1 MSNKLPKIFS
11 FSGRKHSGK
20 TELAKVC
27 IQYNYELINF
37 ADSLKELICN
47 SLDISREYLE
57 EYKDKIVEGNF
68 KYDLSKKIKYI
79 SNEINIQEKIVS
91 EFLSEPFDSIRK
103 ILQIIGTNLIR
114 SYNNLW
120 HINKIKEKILNNP
133 DKYYC
138 IGDTRFLDEKKMVED
153 LNGECWFIIRPNI
166 FEISNHY
173 SEINL
178 KWNIFGDNIIINN
191 INKETLIQKW
201 KNYLESLK
209 FDKLNR
215 KVLNT
220 LTKKELRTI
229 LINLLKDSSPNEI
242 STHLNCSRDK
252 IVWWCNNL
260 MIQINKEKYKYDI
273 NTFLEATKESS
284 YVIGLLTADGC
295 IKQHDLNCTL
305 NLDNTDKYIVE
316 MYKKVLKSDRPIYLK
331 IRSDKNSKHKNCY
344 SFDCNNPFIIENIKL
359 WNLKP
364 RKSMNE
370 EIPFLL
376 ENNIEMLKYWIVGLI
391 DGDGYIGLY
400 NKTLIINILASKQ
413 IVDYLNNII
422 LYGKVCQHKNYA
434 NLYELVF
441 TNHNAVDFYKW
452 LGESVNLGL
461 KRKWN
466 KINKFILLNTDSRT
480 IQNL

>member
-1 MSNKLPKIFS
+1 MINKLPKIFS

-27 IQYNYELINF
+27 IKYNYELINF

-57 EYKDKIVEGNF
+57 EYKDIIVEGNF

-79 SNEINIQEKIVS
+79 SNEINIEESIVS
-91 EFLSEPFDSIRK
+91 KFLSEPFDSIRK

-114 SYNNLW
+114 NYNHLW
-120 HINKIKEKILNNP
+120 HINKIKEKIINNP

-138 IGDTRFLDEKKMVED
+138 IGDTRFLDEKKMVEELD
-153 LNGECWFIIRPNI
+153 GECWFIIRPNM
-166 FEISNHY
+166 FDISNHY
-173 SEINL
+173 SEVNL
-178 KWNIFGDNIIINN
+178 KWNNFGDNIIINN
-191 INKETLIQKW
+191 INKEILIQKW
-201 KNYLESLK
+201 QNYLESLQ
-209 FDKLNR
+209 FDKLSK

-220 LTKKELRTI
+220 SSKKELRTI

-252 IVWWCNNL
+252 IIWWCNNL
-260 MIQINKEKYKYDI
+260 MINKEKYKYDI
-273 NTFLEATKESS
+273 YTFLEATKESS
-284 YVIGLLTADGC
+284 YVMGLLTADGYV
-295 IKQHDLNCTL
+295 KQYLFNCSL

-316 MYKKVLKSDRPIYLK
+316 MYKKVLKSDRPICLK
-331 IRSDKNSKHKNCY
+331 KMDRKQVY

-370 EIPFLL
+370 QIPFLL

-391 DGDGYIGLY
+391 DGDGYIELTAN
-400 NKTLIINILASKQ
+400 NKTLSINILASKQ
-413 IVDYLNNII
+413 IIEYLHSIL
-422 LYGKVCQHKNYA
+422 LYGKMNKHKNYD
-434 NLYELVF
+434 NLYELNF
-441 TNHNAVDFYKW
+441 YNHNAVDFYKW
-452 LGESVNLGL
+452 LGESINLGL

-466 KINKFILLNTDSRT
+466 KINKFILLDTKKNTLE
-480 IQNL
+480 N